1 MVILRVAMSW
11 YELIDCCSMYYER
24 RYDPEVCRPF
34 SHKENVKKAT
44 LNRSTSQSLSSQL
57 PTTYVDLF
65 PPMRTMY
72 ISVSSE
78 GAPNLWHYVLM
89 GFFENFS
96 LIDQAHVDIMID
108 MNE

>member
-1 MVILRVAMSW
+1 
-11 YELIDCCSMYYER
+11 MYYER

-65 PPMRTMY
+65 PPMRTAY
-72 ISVSSE
+72 ISVSFE
-78 GAPNLWHYVLM
+78 GGNAILKT
-89 GFFENFS
+89 F
-96 LIDQAHVDIMID
+96 LIDQAHVCNMHD
-108 MNE
+108 